1 MDSQEPWVG
10 MREVSSHVGVTAETI
25 RKWINERGFP
35 GKKYGGRWKFR
46 ISEVDEWND
55 SESNA
60 VDGVASRN
68 DNDSVDYQRS
78 HIATIN
84 TQKTNETPTCTPD
97 LRRGDCLESLRNME
111 PGSVDLILTDPPYN
125 LGLFMQDREAGI
137 MRMRDNYFGAAG
149 WDDLEYDQW
158 VDYMGQM
165 FDESARVLRKGGAM
179 VVFMAVIKVETIVR
193 LAQEHGFYYKT
204 TGTWHK
210 LNPMPRNMNLHFI
223 NSTESW
229 VYLIHGTRTGTFNND
244 GKAMHDFV
252 ETSVT
257 PKSERAY
264 GKHPTQKPLAL
275 MEHFVSTLTNPGDMV
290 LDPFM
295 GSGSA
300 GVAAQNLGRRFTGI
314 ELDETYF
321 DIACKR
327 MGVER

>member
-1 MDSQEPWVG
+1 MFVSKGVWTVVETQEPWVCMG
-10 MREVSSHVGVTAETI
+10 DVAAHLGVTSETV
-25 RKWINERGFP
+25 RNWIKQRDLP
-35 GKKYGGRWKFR
+35 ATKIGGRWKFR
-46 ISEVDEWND
+46 MSEVEEWA
-55 SESNA
+55 ES
-60 VDGVASRN
+60 VGPSGE
-68 DNDSVDYQRS
+68 
-78 HIATIN
+78 H
-84 TQKTNETPTCTPD
+84 KTKARPFEPHAPN
-97 LRRGDCLESLRNME
+97 LIMGDCLGSMKVI
-111 PGSVDLILTDPPYN
+111 PDDSVDLILTDPPYN
-125 LGLFMQDREAGI
+125 LGLFMQNREAGI
-137 MRMRDNYFGAAG
+137 MRMRDNYFGTAG
-149 WDDLEYDQW
+149 WDDLEYNQW

-193 LAQEHGFYYKT
+193 LAQEHDFYYKT

-229 VYLIHGTRTGTFNND
+229 VYLIHGARTGTFNND

-257 PKSERAY
+257 PKSERVY
-264 GKHPTQKPLAL
+264 GQHPTQKPLAL
-275 MEHFVSTLTNPGDMV
+275 MEHFVRTLTNPGDLV